1 MKIDDTSSY
10 PTTRRAFLGALTAG
24 TFAGCGAL
32 RALCSERLRESDM
45 SCIVL
50 WMQGGPSQFESFDP
64 KPEHS
69 NGGPTGVQSTSVP
82 GIQVA
87 EHWPLTAKA
96 MKHIAVI
103 RSMTNREGNHL
114 RAEYQLHTGY
124 APTGGVR
131 HPALGALVAKELRC
145 SELDLPAYVATG
157 RLRRRS
163 GLGAGFLGVEHNP
176 FVIPRPGARPQ
187 NVELPVSEERL
198 KRRLNLLGE
207 LEQKFA
213 VEQSAQSLVAEREG
227 LYGRGSRLALSPRLE
242 AFDLERESERTRDD
256 YGRNDFGNGCLLAR
270 RLVEAGV
277 TFVEVRS
284 GGWDTHTNNFER
296 VATLSGEVDRGFST
310 LIGDLQARG
319 LLQRTLLVWM
329 GEFGRT
335 PRINP
340 RAGRDHFPR
349 AFSVALAGGG
359 VRGGQV
365 IGATTPDGT
374 RVRERPVVVSDLFA
388 TIFHCLGLN
397 PAVENESTL
406 GRPIKAVD
414 GGRAISELFA

>member
-10 PTTRRAFLGALTAG
+10 PATRRAFLGALTAG

-32 RALCSERLRESDM
+32 RALCSERLCESDM

-87 EHWPLTAKA
+87 EHWPLTAKV

-157 RLRRRS
+157 RPRRQG
-163 GLGAGFLGVEHNP
+163 GLGAGLMGF
-176 FVIPRPGARPQ
+176 FGARLRLGADIVLEAVSIEDHLVDADLVIVGEGQ
-187 NVELPVSEERL
+187 FDRSTVFNKSPVAVAQRAKKHGTPVIGIAGS
-198 KRRLNLLGE
+198 LGAGFRE
-207 LEQKFA
+207 VHQHGIDA
-213 VEQSAQSLVAEREG
+213 VFSLVNRPMSLKAAME
-227 LYGRGSRLALSPRLE
+227 
-242 AFDLERESERTRDD
+242 DTK
-256 YGRNDFGNGCLLAR
+256 
-270 RLVEAGV
+270 RLVAIATEEAC
-277 TFVEVRS
+277 
-284 GGWDTHTNNFER
+284 
-296 VATLSGEVDRGFST
+296 
-310 LIGDLQARG
+310 
-319 LLQRTLLVWM
+319 
-329 GEFGRT
+329 
-335 PRINP
+335 
-340 RAGRDHFPR
+340 RA
-349 AFSVALAGGG
+349 
-359 VRGGQV
+359 
-365 IGATTPDGT
+365 
-374 RVRERPVVVSDLFA
+374 VSLK
-388 TIFHCLGLN
+388 T
-397 PAVENESTL
+397 
-406 GRPIKAVD
+406 
-414 GGRAISELFA
+414 